1 MKKVQL
7 SDEAKKLI
15 TDITG
20 ITFLPYT
27 IMKNVDTTQGPYLR
41 QLLEFYANTRAQL
54 NQVQSVLLPL
64 IKNENPELD
73 YGGGELPED
82 TVSISVIAIPSDA
95 IVKINGVKQ
104 VYALVQIDSTVTIEV
119 SCEGYVTQKF
129 EFVAKENV
137 VQEVTLKEVP
147 KEFTLTVAATPE
159 TADVKLNGI
168 NGVGQN
174 SIIVV
179 EGTAVNVEVS
189 QEGYVTYNKTVTV
202 TKNETLDVVLEKQ
215 KFVLTVTTTP
225 SNATVKLNGVEGN
238 SKEFE
243 WGTTVD
249 IEVSAD
255 HYVTQTKQ
263 VVVKSEQTIEIAL
276 ERDTHT
282 LTVTIPE
289 TAVVKLNGVEQ
300 NSITVLHG
308 TEVLIECTKPHY
320 DTVTKTVT
328 VNDDMT
334 ENIEMVL
341 SKYTLTVRPVPSNAV
356 IMINDIEQKS
366 ITVDYGTEV
375 KISGSADH
383 YVDKEITYTVER
395 DETIEFVLEYDSHTI
410 SVDVTPSD
418 AIVKLNGVEQK
429 SITVKHGTD
438 VTIECSKGHY
448 YKHTETVQAVE
459 DKTVTVQLK
468 YVKHT
473 VSVVATPENATIK
486 INGVEQSSIVV
497 EYGTELNIEVSAPDY
512 ETKVVN
518 HTVTEDRELIINLV
532 HETVTVTVEPTPV
545 DATVK
550 IGGIEGTSRV
560 VNKNEE
566 VVIEVSAEGYITKS
580 ETITPTEDTN
590 LQITLEVVPPTY
602 YTLTVNPTPADAIVK
617 LNGKQQ
623 SSIQVEDGTQVNVEC
638 SKEYYKTHTETISV
652 TENKILEVV
661 LEKLIGTISV
671 TSDTPDA
678 VIKIN
683 EEAKSELTAE
693 YGTEYT
699 VEVSAPHYVTKT
711 QKGIINK
718 EVESI
723 KIDLVKEQH
732 TVNVVTVPA
741 EAVVR
746 INGELATE
754 ITVDYGTEL
763 SIECSAEHYQ
773 TKTVMHTVIADDT
786 VTVNLERDKHTLT
799 VTSEPSDAV
808 IKIDGEVRNTIE
820 VVHGTV
826 VNVTVEKEHYET
838 HTEQVTMNEDIELP
852 ITLEPILYKVKVET
866 TPVEAIT
873 RINGDAKSEINAPYG
888 TKLSI
893 ECSAE
898 NYVTKTVGHTVENNA
913 IVTVELEKVK
923 HTVTVVATPDDA
935 TVKINNNLV
944 NELQVE
950 HGNQVTVVVEKGH
963 YTTFQETYTITEDK
977 TVTVNLKKVQHTVT
991 LGANPVGS
999 TIKIN
1004 GEERNT
1010 IAVDYGTEISIE
1022 VSKEHYVTHFENI
1035 VVDKDI
1041 TKTITLVLE
1050 QYTITVVPTPE
1061 DAIVKLNDE
1070 VTNQK
1075 SFDYG
1080 TEISIEVS
1088 KEHYVTNKQNVTVT
1102 ENAEIPVTLALV
1114 QCMLTIIATPKD
1126 AIIKLNDEV
1135 TNQKT
1140 FDYGTEVA
1148 IEVAKEG
1155 YVTVNQT
1162 HTVTKLQEQLEI
1174 ELELARVD
1182 ITGTFPEKM
1191 IAESPIAFSCNVE
1204 PNGLAG
1210 KKAYL
1215 KGLITPLI
1223 SPANV
1228 TEFVYI
1234 DVDDQSRKPI
1244 HVSETGEFQYPPTPY
1259 KFDLRKLTF
1268 PFEITVSKPGTY
1280 NVNLSIYDE
1289 SDKVV
1294 GTFEHELVIDAI
1306 KCTYVVVPEPSD
1318 ATVKINEIEQKQII
1332 VDKGTEIKIEVSKKD
1347 YHTVS
1352 KSVTATET
1360 KLETI
1365 SLVAFMKPSVSSTLP
1380 KVLEK
1385 DVATEFKM
1393 FTIANDYVG
1402 QNVYSKIE
1410 FSNPA
1415 TITLEYYETSS
1426 KQWVKL
1432 QPNTENEFI
1441 VGATSVGFP
1450 LANAITKFRIT
1461 GLVTDTVNAPYQIVR
1476 VEDNAILFES
1486 TGLFTISDTVPNL
1499 LTEDNSEVLLEDGNK
1514 LILE

>member
-20 ITFLPYT
+20 VTFLPYT

-41 QLLEFYANTRAQL
+41 QLLEFYANTKAQL

-73 YGGGELPED
+73 YGGGGLPED
-82 TVSISVIAIPSDA
+82 TVSISVIAIPAES

-104 VYALVQIDSTVTIEV
+104 VYALVQIDSTVIIEV

-137 VQEVTLKEVP
+137 VQEVTLKEVS

-159 TADVKLNGI
+159 TAIVKLNG
-168 NGVGQN
+168 VKQN
-174 SIIVV
+174 SITVV
-179 EGTAVNVEVS
+179 EGTPVTVEVS

-202 TKNETLDVVLEKQ
+202 TKTETIDVVLEKQ
-215 KFVLTVTTTP
+215 KFLLTVTTTP

-263 VVVKSEQTIEIAL
+263 IVVKSEQTIEIAL

-282 LTVTIPE
+282 LTVTAPE
-289 TAVVKLNGVEQ
+289 GAEVKLNGVKQ

-356 IMINDIEQKS
+356 IMINDVEQKS

-395 DETIEFVLEYDSHTI
+395 DETIEFVLEEDSHTI

-438 VTIECSKGHY
+438 VTIECSKEHY

-486 INGVEQSSIVV
+486 INNKEQSSIVA
-497 EYGTELNIEVSAPDY
+497 EYGTELKIEVSAPDY

-518 HTVTEDRELIINLV
+518 HTITEDRELTIDLV
-532 HETVTVTVEPTPV
+532 HETVTVTVEPTPAN
-545 DATVK
+545 ATVK
-550 IGGIEGTSRV
+550 IGGIEGKSRV

-580 ETITPTEDTN
+580 ESITPTEDTN
-590 LQITLEVVPPTY
+590 LQIVLEVVPPTY
-602 YTLTVNPTPADAIVK
+602 YTLTVKPTPADAIVK

-623 SSIQVEDGTQVNVEC
+623 SSIQVEENTQVNVEC
-638 SKEYYKTHTETISV
+638 SKEYYKTHTETVTV
-652 TENKILEVV
+652 TENKELAIV
-661 LEKLIGTISV
+661 LEKLVGTISV
-671 TSDTPDA
+671 TSDIPDA

-683 EEAKSELTAE
+683 NEIKSELTAE

-699 VEVSAPHYVTKT
+699 IEVSAPHYVTKT
-711 QKGIINK
+711 KKGIINK
-718 EVESI
+718 ETESI

-732 TVNVVTVPA
+732 TINVITVPA
-741 EAVVR
+741 EAVVK
-746 INGELATE
+746 INGELASE
-754 ITVDYGTEL
+754 VTVDYGTEL

-773 TKTVMHTVIADDT
+773 TKTVTHTVIADDT

-799 VTSEPSDAV
+799 VTAEPSDAV

-826 VNVTVEKEHYET
+826 VNVTVEKEHYKT
-838 HTEQVTMNEDIELP
+838 HTEQVTMNEDIKLP
-852 ITLEPILYKVKVET
+852 ITLEPVLYKVKVET

-873 RINGDAKSEINAPYG
+873 KINGEAKSEIDAPYG

-898 NYVTKTVGHTVENNA
+898 NYVTKTIEHTVEKNA
-913 IVTVELEKVK
+913 IVSVELEKVK

-935 TVKINNNLV
+935 TVKINNKLV

-950 HGNQVTVVVEKGH
+950 HGSKVTVVVEKEH

-977 TVTVNLKKVQHTVT
+977 TVSVNLKKVQHTVT
-991 LGANPVGS
+991 LGATPVGS

-1010 IAVDYGTEISIE
+1010 ITVDYGTEISIE
-1022 VSKEHYVTHFENI
+1022 VSKEHYVTHSEKI

-1050 QYTITVVPTPE
+1050 QYTVTVVPIPE
-1061 DAIVKLNDE
+1061 DATVKINDIE
-1070 VTNQK
+1070 QK
-1075 SFDYG
+1075 TITVDYG

-1102 ENAEIPVTLALV
+1102 ENGEIPVTLALV
-1114 QCMLTIIATPKD
+1114 QCMLTIVPTPED
-1126 AIIKLNDEV
+1126 AIVKLNDEV
-1135 TNQKT
+1135 TSQKS
-1140 FDYGTEVA
+1140 FDYGTEVN

-1174 ELELARVD
+1174 ELKLARVD

-1191 IAESPIAFSCNVE
+1191 VAEYPISFSCNVE
-1204 PNGLAG
+1204 PNGLVG

-1215 KGLITPLI
+1215 KGLITP
-1223 SPANV
+1223 ANV
-1228 TEFVYI
+1228 AEFVYI

-1244 HVSETGEFQYPPTPY
+1244 QVSETGEFQYPPTPY
-1259 KFDLRKLTF
+1259 KFELRKLTF

-1280 NVNLSIYDE
+1280 NVKLDVYDE
-1289 SDKVV
+1289 TDKII
-1294 GTFEHELVIDAI
+1294 GTFEQELKVDAI
-1306 KCTYVVVPEPSD
+1306 QCTYVIVPEPSD
-1318 ATVKINEIEQKQII
+1318 ATVKINDTEQKQIT
-1332 VDKGTEIKIEVSKKD
+1332 VDKGTEIKVEVSKKD

-1352 KSVTATET
+1352 KTVTVTET
-1360 KLETI
+1360 NSETI
-1365 SLVAFMKPSVSSTLP
+1365 SLVAFTKPSASSTLP

-1385 DVATEFKM
+1385 DVATEFDM
-1393 FTIANDYVG
+1393 STIANDYVG
-1402 QNVYSKIE
+1402 QNVYSK
-1410 FSNPA
+1410 FKVSNPA
-1415 TITLEYYETSS
+1415 AITLEYYEPSVE
-1426 KQWVKL
+1426 QWVKL
-1432 QPNTENEFI
+1432 QPNEQNEFI
-1441 VGATSVGFP
+1441 FGTTSIGFSLSDATSK
-1450 LANAITKFRIT
+1450 LRIT
-1461 GLVTDTVNAPYQIVR
+1461 GLITETVNVTSQIIR
-1476 VEDNAILFES
+1476 VEDKVILFEFAES
-1486 TGLFTISDTVPNL
+1486 FTISDTVPNL
-1499 LTEDNSEVLLEDGNK
+1499 LTEDNSELLLEDGNK

>member
-82 TVSISVIAIPSDA
+82 TVSISVIAIPAES

-119 SCEGYVTQKF
+119 SCEGFVTQKF

-147 KEFTLTVAATPE
+147 KEFTLSVAATPE
-159 TADVKLNGI
+159 TADVKLNG
-168 NGVGQN
+168 VKQN
-174 SIIVV
+174 SITVI
-179 EGTAVNVEVS
+179 EGTSVNVEVS
-189 QEGYVTYNKTVTV
+189 QEGYVTYSKTVTV

-225 SNATVKLNGVEGN
+225 SNATVKLNGAEGN

-282 LTVTIPE
+282 LTVNAPE
-289 TAVVKLNGVEQ
+289 GAEVKLNGVKQ

-328 VNDDMT
+328 VNDDIT

-341 SKYTLTVRPVPSNAV
+341 SKYTLTVRQVPSNAV

-383 YVDKEITYTVER
+383 HVDKEITYTVER
-395 DETIEFVLEYDSHTI
+395 DETIEFVLEEDSHAI

-438 VTIECSKGHY
+438 VTIECSKEHY

-486 INGVEQSSIVV
+486 INGVEQSSIVA

-512 ETKVVN
+512 ETKVIN
-518 HTVTEDRELIINLV
+518 HTVTKDRELTINLV
-532 HETVTVTVEPTPV
+532 HETVTVTVEPTPA

-617 LNGKQQ
+617 LNGTQQ

-638 SKEYYKTHTETISV
+638 SKEYYKTHIETVTV
-652 TENKILEVV
+652 TENKTLEVV
-661 LEKLIGTISV
+661 LEKLIGTVSV

-699 VEVSAPHYVTKT
+699 IEVSAPHYVTKT

-741 EAVVR
+741 EAVVK

-786 VTVNLERDKHTLT
+786 VTVNLEKDKHTLT

-808 IKIDGEVRNTIE
+808 IKIDGEVRSTIE

-873 RINGDAKSEINAPYG
+873 RINGDAKSEIDAPYG

-898 NYVTKTVGHTVENNA
+898 NYVTKTVEHTVENNA

-923 HTVTVVATPDDA
+923 HAVTVVATPDDA

-950 HGNQVTVVVEKGH
+950 HGSQVTVVVEKEH

-1004 GEERNT
+1004 
-1010 IAVDYGTEISIE
+1010 DIE
-1022 VSKEHYVTHFENI
+1022 QKS
-1035 VVDKDI
+1035 
-1041 TKTITLVLE
+1041 
-1050 QYTITVVPTPE
+1050 ITV
-1061 DAIVKLNDE
+1061 
-1070 VTNQK
+1070 
-1075 SFDYG
+1075 DYG

-1102 ENAEIPVTLALV
+1102 ENTEIPVTLALV
-1114 QCMLTIIATPKD
+1114 QCMLTVVPTPEDATV
-1126 AIIKLNDEV
+1126 KLNGGI
-1135 TNQKT
+1135 TNQKS

-1148 IEVAKEG
+1148 VEVAKEG

-1215 KGLITPLI
+1215 KGLITP
-1223 SPANV
+1223 ANV
-1228 TEFVYI
+1228 SEFVYI

-1259 KFDLRKLTF
+1259 KFNLRKLTF

-1294 GTFEHELVIDAI
+1294 GTFEHELVVDAI

-1352 KSVTATET
+1352 KSVTVNQTDS
-1360 KLETI
+1360 ETI
-1365 SLVAFMKPSVSSTLP
+1365 SLVAFTKPSASSTLP

-1385 DVATEFKM
+1385 DVATEFDM
-1393 FTIANDYVG
+1393 STIANDYVG
-1402 QNVYSKIE
+1402 QNVYSK
-1410 FSNPA
+1410 FKVSNPA
-1415 TITLEYYETSS
+1415 AITLEYYEPSAE
-1426 KQWVKL
+1426 QWVKL
-1432 QPNTENEFI
+1432 QPNEQNEFI
-1441 VGATSVGFP
+1441 FGATSVGFP
-1450 LANAITKFRIT
+1450 LSDATSKFRIT
-1461 GLVTDTVNAPYQIVR
+1461 GLITETVNVTSQIIR
-1476 VEDNAILFES
+1476 VEDKVILFEFAES
-1486 TGLFTISDTVPNL
+1486 FTISDTVPNL
-1499 LTEDNSEVLLEDGNK
+1499 LTEDNSELLLEDGNK

>member
-20 ITFLPYT
+20 VTFLPYT

-41 QLLEFYANTRAQL
+41 QLLEFYTNTRAQL

-82 TVSISVIAIPSDA
+82 TVSISVIAVPAES

-104 VYALVQIDSTVTIEV
+104 VYALVQINSTVTIEV

-129 EFVAKENV
+129 EFVAKKNV

-147 KEFTLTVAATPE
+147 KEFTLSVAATPE
-159 TADVKLNGI
+159 TADVKF
-168 NGVGQN
+168 NGVKQN
-174 SIIVV
+174 SITVV
-179 EGTAVNVEVS
+179 EGTSVNVEVS

-255 HYVTQTKQ
+255 HYVTKTKQ

-282 LTVTIPE
+282 LTVTAPE
-289 TAVVKLNGVEQ
+289 GAEVKLNGVKQ

-308 TEVLIECTKPHY
+308 TEVLIECTKLHY

-328 VNDDMT
+328 VNDDIT

-395 DETIEFVLEYDSHTI
+395 DETIEFVLEEDSHTI

-438 VTIECSKGHY
+438 VTIECSKVHY

-486 INGVEQSSIVV
+486 INGVEQSSIVA

-512 ETKVVN
+512 ETKVIN
-518 HTVTEDRELIINLV
+518 HTVTEDRELTINLV
-532 HETVTVTVEPTPV
+532 HETVTVTVEPTPA

-550 IGGIEGTSRV
+550 IGGIEGKSRV

-602 YTLTVNPTPADAIVK
+602 YTLTVNPIPADAIVK
-617 LNGKQQ
+617 LNGNQQ

-638 SKEYYKTHTETISV
+638 SKEYYKTHTETVAV
-652 TENKILEVV
+652 TENKTIEVV

-718 EVESI
+718 EAESI

-741 EAVVR
+741 EAVVK

-773 TKTVMHTVIADDT
+773 TKTVTHTVIANDT

-799 VTSEPSDAV
+799 VTTEPSDAV
-808 IKIDGEVRNTIE
+808 VKINDEVRNTIE

-852 ITLEPILYKVKVET
+852 ITLEPVLYKVKVET

-873 RINGDAKSEINAPYG
+873 RINGDAKSEIDAPYG

-898 NYVTKTVGHTVENNA
+898 NYVTKTVEHTVEKNA

-923 HTVTVVATPDDA
+923 HTVTVVATPEDA

-944 NELQVE
+944 KELQVE
-950 HGNQVTVVVEKGH
+950 HGSQVTVVVEKEH

-977 TVTVNLKKVQHTVT
+977 TVAVNLKKVQHTVT

-1004 GEERNT
+1004 GEECNT
-1010 IAVDYGTEISIE
+1010 ITVDYGTEISIE
-1022 VSKEHYVTHFENI
+1022 VSKEHYVTHSENI

-1041 TKTITLVLE
+1041 TKTITLVLK
-1050 QYTITVVPTPE
+1050 QYTVTVVPTPE
-1061 DAIVKLNDE
+1061 DATVKINDIE
-1070 VTNQK
+1070 QK
-1075 SFDYG
+1075 TITVDYG

-1102 ENAEIPVTLALV
+1102 ENAEIPVTLGLV
-1114 QCMLTIIATPKD
+1114 QCMLTVVPIPEDATV
-1126 AIIKLNDEV
+1126 KLNGEI
-1135 TNQKT
+1135 TNQKS
-1140 FDYGTEVA
+1140 FDYGIEVA
-1148 IEVAKEG
+1148 VEVAKEG

-1191 IAESPIAFSCNVE
+1191 VAESPIAFSCNVE

-1215 KGLITPLI
+1215 KGLITP
-1223 SPANV
+1223 ANV
-1228 TEFVYI
+1228 SEFVYI

-1294 GTFEHELVIDAI
+1294 GTFEHELVVDAI

-1352 KSVTATET
+1352 KSVTVNQTDS
-1360 KLETI
+1360 ETI
-1365 SLVAFMKPSVSSTLP
+1365 SLVAFTKPSASSTLP

-1385 DVATEFKM
+1385 DVATEFDM
-1393 FTIANDYVG
+1393 STIANDYVG
-1402 QNVYSKIE
+1402 QNIYSK
-1410 FSNPA
+1410 FKVSNPA
-1415 TITLEYYETSS
+1415 AITLEYYEQSVE
-1426 KQWVKL
+1426 QWVKL
-1432 QPNTENEFI
+1432 QPNEQNEFI
-1441 VGATSVGFP
+1441 FGATSVGFP
-1450 LANAITKFRIT
+1450 LSDATSKFRIT
-1461 GLVTDTVNAPYQIVR
+1461 GLVTETVVVTSQIIR
-1476 VEDNAILFES
+1476 VEDKVILFEFAES
-1486 TGLFTISDTVPNL
+1486 FTISDTVPNL
-1499 LTEDNSEVLLEDGNK
+1499 LTEDNSELLLEDGNK